1 MSTETRFSSALS
13 TTEKR
18 WLPWVGVGL
27 MYLWCC
33 AIVIPAEY
41 FARGTFTAQAFGLIG
56 VILAS
61 ASGLGIAIACGHYEE
76 RIARLHQEAESA
88 RLRIANLEAVVSALQ
103 PSDDGADR

>member
-1 MSTETRFSSALS
+1 MNRETRFPSALS
-13 TTEKR
+13 TSEKR

-33 AIVIPAEY
+33 ALVIPAEY
-41 FARGTFTAQAFGLIG
+41 YARGTFASQAFGLIAAL
-56 VILAS
+56 LAS

-88 RLRIANLEAVVSALQ
+88 RLHIANLEAVVSHLW
-103 PSDDGADR
+103 PSDAGAGR